1 METFAPGDR
10 VVAIN
15 TDLSA
20 PICRMESLPDA
31 YSFPDGPLNEKT
43 VYHVEKVRSAADG
56 HQGLF
61 ITGIRVF
68 VGKHHVPWDSSRF
81 RKVDFLKGHVPKK
94 RRRKV
99 PEAQGHP
106 PHLRVL
112 EGSRSIPGNGRM
124 KSDCSSPITIMDLT
138 FGGNHHL
145 RVIHPFRYVWQWKI
159 NRKPHRNSRT
169 QYFLNPASNSM
180 VTPQIPVS
188 LTNHE

>member
-68 VGKHHVPWDSSRF
+68 VGKYHVPWDSSRF
-81 RKVDFLKGHVPKK
+81 RKVDFLYGHAANK

-99 PEAQGHP
+99 PGAQGHP

-124 KSDCSSPITIMDLT
+124 KSGSKSTDLPPYPLCPST
-138 FGGNHHL
+138 PA
-145 RVIHPFRYVWQWKI
+145 PFPLV
-159 NRKPHRNSRT
+159 
-169 QYFLNPASNSM
+169 
-180 VTPQIPVS
+180 
-188 LTNHE
+188 

>member
-1 METFAPGDR
+1 MAHFVLTAYHLQTMETFAPGDR

-68 VGKHHVPWDSSRF
+68 VGKYHVPWDSSRF
-81 RKVDFLKGHVPKK
+81 RKVDFLSGHAANK
-94 RRRKV
+94 RRRKE
-99 PEAQGHP
+99 PSA
-106 PHLRVL
+106 
-112 EGSRSIPGNGRM
+112 
-124 KSDCSSPITIMDLT
+124 SS
-138 FGGNHHL
+138 
-145 RVIHPFRYVWQWKI
+145 KI
-159 NRKPHRNSRT
+159 RK
-169 QYFLNPASNSM
+169 L
-180 VTPQIPVS
+180 VT
-188 LTNHE
+188 T

>member
-68 VGKHHVPWDSSRF
+68 VGKYHVPWDSSRF
-81 RKVDFLKGHVPKK
+81 RKVDFLSGHAANK
-94 RRRKV
+94 RRRK
-99 PEAQGHP
+99 ETSA
-106 PHLRVL
+106 
-112 EGSRSIPGNGRM
+112 
-124 KSDCSSPITIMDLT
+124 SS
-138 FGGNHHL
+138 
-145 RVIHPFRYVWQWKI
+145 KI
-159 NRKPHRNSRT
+159 RK
-169 QYFLNPASNSM
+169 L
-180 VTPQIPVS
+180 VT
-188 LTNHE
+188 T